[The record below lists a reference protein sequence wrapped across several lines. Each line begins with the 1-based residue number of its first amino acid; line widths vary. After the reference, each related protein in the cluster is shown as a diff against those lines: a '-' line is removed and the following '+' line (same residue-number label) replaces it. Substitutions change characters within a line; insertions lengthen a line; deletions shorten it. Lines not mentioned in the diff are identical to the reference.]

1 MRQNKTAAFIGLI
14 LLLQIF
20 NVAIAQTEK
29 VKSRLV
35 LEEKKLMRLATVEWP
50 PYNGLL
56 LPQEGLATRTASLAA
71 KAAGYRLLTAF
82 DEWTKSLE
90 KGKSH
95 PGFDGV
101 FSLYYTQ
108 EREKTCYL
116 SDSIGTSLV
125 GIASL
130 KNKPINWKVVSDL
143 NKYKLGVV
151 TGYSNGEVFD
161 REVAENRQP
170 IEEGASDAVN
180 VEKLMAGKISGIVID
195 RNVLRYTLSR
205 RGSGSQV
212 IFNPT
217 PLTEASIH
225 ICFKRTPQG
234 KTIRDDFNQ
243 GLKTLDLKK
252 VESDYINL
260 FKYD

>member
-1 MRQNKTAAFIGLI
+1 MRHNKTAAFIGWI
-14 LLLQIF
+14 LLIQSLQP
-20 NVAIAQTEK
+20 VIAQTEK
-29 VKSRLV
+29 PKAPLTIADQ
-35 LEEKKLMRLATVEWP
+35 KLMRLATVEWP

-71 KAAGYRLLTAF
+71 KAVGYRLLTSY

-116 SDSIGTSLV
+116 SDAIGTSLV

-130 KNKPINWKVVSDL
+130 KSNPINWKTVSDL

-151 TGYSNGEVFD
+151 SGYSNGEVFD
-161 REVAENRQP
+161 YEVAQGRQAV
-170 IEEGASDAVN
+170 EEGTSDAVN
-180 VEKLMAGKISGIVID
+180 VEKLIAGKITGIVID

-205 RGSGSQV
+205 RSGTSAIV
-212 IFNPT
+212 FNPN
-217 PLTEASIH
+217 PLTEAGIH
-225 ICFKRTPQG
+225 ICFKRTAQG
-234 KTIRDDFNQ
+234 KVIRDDFNK

-252 VESDYINL
+252 VEADYIRL